1 MDEGKD
7 RVTGPKAGA
16 KTDPEKRAAELEQKA
31 EAIRDNLDG
40 LVAELDYRRHEAVR
54 RWAKPL
60 AIGAAVLGAGVVGL
74 LVWRRVRRRP
84 SRLGRLRAA
93 IERAMAHPDRVAKTT
108 PSMAKKIAAAAG
120 TAGVSVAARRL
131 VSRVLPAR

>member
-7 RVTGPKAGA
+7 RVT
-16 KTDPEKRAAELEQKA
+16 ELEQKA

-54 RWAKPL
+54 RWAKPI
-60 AIGAAVLGAGVVGL
+60 AIGAAVLGAGVVAFI
-74 LVWRRVRRRP
+74 VWRRFRRPP
-84 SRLGRLRAA
+84 SRLERFRAA
-93 IERAMAHPDRVAKTT
+93 IARAMAHPDRVAKTS
-108 PSMAKKIAAAAG
+108 PSMAKKIAVAAG

-131 VSRVLPAR
+131 VSRVLPDR